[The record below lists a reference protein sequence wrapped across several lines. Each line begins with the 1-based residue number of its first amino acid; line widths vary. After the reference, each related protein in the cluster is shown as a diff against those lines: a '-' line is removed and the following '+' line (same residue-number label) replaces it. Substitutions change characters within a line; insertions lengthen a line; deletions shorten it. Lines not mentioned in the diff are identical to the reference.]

1 MMADEGYATVNDEKA
16 HHSDSAHASA
26 LGFKKGRLHG
36 RGFVSLGSNAGLEC
50 RRLRSE
56 TWNLPVLLS
65 GPGAPVE
72 VSGVTTARFEIP
84 IAVTGSWVK
93 GSTPFSISA
102 QDLADMVRNFTKRKN
117 DMVVIDYEHASEMPN
132 VAKGGPV
139 PAAGW
144 IHELRLES
152 NGTEKLMALVEWT
165 PEAEGLIRSG
175 QYRFFSPAIDWGAID
190 KETGKPQGATLT
202 SGALTNHPFLEELPP
217 IMLSDGTILAQGSHP
232 GRAASRDK
240 RYFISERHAQGE
252 KAMKKLRIQPIPEG
266 HEHAGHHAVFE
277 EGVEE
282 PLGFISHDE
291 LSEYASKHLGINPD
305 VIEDTEESLEG
316 ENSDETKNLK
326 VAAREARRRAFFL
339 SEAVR
344 KGRIDNQRASE
355 LAETGKIT
363 LADYIRGQEAEKLVE
378 SAIAAGKILPRD
390 RAFFFHDALERPKE
404 FQEYVR
410 NAPPVI
416 RLGAKGIGSADPLPV
431 DEEVH
436 LGVKRLMSEKGLNY
450 SKALKELLAANPSL
464 GERYRQKHI
473 QQMQH
478 DVSV

>member
-1 MMADEGYATVNDEKA
+1 MDEEYATVNDERVL
-16 HHSDSAHASA
+16 DS
-26 LGFKKGRLHG
+26 
-36 RGFVSLGSNAGLEC
+36 GFVHRSTISSPKGGLENGGRFASLGSTAGREY
-50 RRLRSE
+50 RKLRPE
-56 TWNLPVLLS
+56 TRNLPVLLS
-65 GPGAPVE
+65 GPGVRVE
-72 VSGVTTARFEIP
+72 VPGAATARFEIP

-93 GSTPFSISA
+93 GNRPFSISA
-102 QDLADMVRNFTKRKN
+102 QDLVDIVRNFAKRKN
-117 DMVVIDYEHASEMPN
+117 DMVVIDYEHASEMPD

-144 IHELRLES
+144 IHGLRVES
-152 NGTEKLMALVEWT
+152 NGAEKLMALVEWT

-217 IMLSDGTILAQGSHP
+217 IMLSDGTILAQGVHP
-232 GRAASRDK
+232 TAATLRDGIH
-240 RYFISERHAQGE
+240 FISECHAQGE
-252 KAMKKLRIQPIPEG
+252 KAMKQLRIQPIPEG

-277 EGVEE
+277 EGVAE

-291 LSEYASKHLGINPD
+291 LSEYASKHLGVNPD
-305 VIEDTEESLEG
+305 AVEDTEESLEG
-316 ENSDETKNLK
+316 EGDDGTENLK

-355 LAETGKIT
+355 LAEAGKIT
-363 LADYIRGQEAEKLVE
+363 LADYIRGQEAERLIE

-416 RLGAKGIGSADPLPV
+416 QLGTKGLGSADPLPV

-436 LGVKRLMSEKGLNY
+436 LGVKRLMSEKGLDY

-464 GERYRQKHI
+464 GKRYRQKHME
-473 QQMQH
+473 QMPN
-478 DVSV
+478 DLSV